1 MVHRSISK
9 MEEQCVKNLS
19 NVELQD
25 EIRMLHLWMEKKGFQ
40 GIEPH
45 KFDRNSSRLQDALME
60 KDRRIKENKNLI
72 KEAHHNLQEL
82 GVELDI
88 IY

>member
-1 MVHRSISK
+1 
-9 MEEQCVKNLS
+9 
-19 NVELQD
+19 
-25 EIRMLHLWMEKKGFQ
+25 MLHLWMERKGFQ

-45 KFDRNSSRLQDALME
+45 KFERNSSRLQDALME
-60 KDRRIKENKNLI
+60 KDRRIKAKNII

>member
-1 MVHRSISK
+1 

-19 NVELQD
+19 NVEIQD
-25 EIRMLHLWMEKKGFQ
+25 EIRMLHFWMEREGFQ

-60 KDRRIKENKNLI
+60 KDRRIKEQKNLI
-72 KEAHHNLQEL
+72 KEAHRNLQEL

-88 IY
+88 LY